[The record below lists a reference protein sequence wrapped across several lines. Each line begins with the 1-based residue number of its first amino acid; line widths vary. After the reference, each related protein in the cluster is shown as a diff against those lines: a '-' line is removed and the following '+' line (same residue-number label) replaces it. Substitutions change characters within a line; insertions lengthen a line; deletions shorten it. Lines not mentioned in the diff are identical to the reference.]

1 MIKNL
6 LLILIYTSLLI
17 AEVIIDFRT
26 PEEFQSGHL
35 EKSIN
40 IEWQEILSLP
50 SNIDKSKK
58 IYLYC
63 RSGNRSQKAT
73 EILSQA
79 GFLNVE
85 NLGSISKQA
94 KNSKLKLLSKH
105 KLGFI
110 YEDKQYL

>member
-1 MIKNL
+1 MIKNVL
-6 LLILIYTSLLI
+6 LCILFSANLLI
-17 AEVIIDFRT
+17 AEVIIDVRT
-26 PEEFQSGHL
+26 SKEFQSGHL

-40 IEWQEILSLP
+40 IEWQDILSIS
-50 SNIDKSKK
+50 SNIEKSEK

-85 NLGSISKQA
+85 NLGSVTQA
-94 KNSKLKLLSKH
+94 SEKLKVKIIKKDIS
-105 KLGFI
+105 
-110 YEDKQYL
+110 

>member
-1 MIKNL
+1 MIKNFL
-6 LLILIYTSLLI
+6 LLILIYPSLLI
-17 AEVIIDFRT
+17 AEVIIDVRT

-73 EILSQA
+73 QILSQA

-85 NLGSISKQA
+85 NLGSISQA
-94 KNSKLKLLSKH
+94 SEKLQVKIIK
-105 KLGFI
+105 
-110 YEDKQYL
+110 

>member
-1 MIKNL
+1 MKKNAFFVL
-6 LLILIYTSLLI
+6 LFSSSLLI
-17 AEVIIDFRT
+17 AHVIIDVRT
-26 PEEFQSGHL
+26 AEEFQSGHL

-50 SNIDKSKK
+50 NNIDKSKK

-85 NLGSISKQA
+85 NLGSISQA
-94 KNSKLKLLSKH
+94 SEKLQVKIIK
-105 KLGFI
+105 
-110 YEDKQYL
+110 

>member
-1 MIKNL
+1 VIKNVL
-6 LLILIYTSLLI
+6 LCILFSANFLI
-17 AEVIIDFRT
+17 AEVIIDVRT
-26 PEEFQSGHL
+26 SKEFQSGHL

-40 IEWQEILSLP
+40 IEWQDILNIS
-50 SNIDKSKK
+50 SNTEKSKK

-85 NLGSISKQA
+85 NLGSITQA
-94 KNSKLKLLSKH
+94 SEKLKVKII
-105 KLGFI
+105 KKI
-110 YEDKQYL
+110 

>member
-1 MIKNL
+1 MIKNAL
-6 LLILIYTSLLI
+6 FCFVFFSNLLIG
-17 AEVIIDFRT
+17 EVIIDVRT
-26 PEEFQSGHL
+26 AEEFKSGHL
-35 EKSIN
+35 DKSIN

-50 SNIDKSKK
+50 NNIDKSKK

-85 NLGSISKQA
+85 NLGSITQA
-94 KNSKLKLLSKH
+94 SEKLQVKIIK
-105 KLGFI
+105 
-110 YEDKQYL
+110 

>member
-1 MIKNL
+1 MKKNVFFIL
-6 LLILIYTSLLI
+6 LFSSSLLI
-17 AEVIIDFRT
+17 ADVIIDVRT
-26 PEEFQSGHL
+26 AEEFQSGHL

-40 IEWQEILSLP
+40 IEWQEILSIS

-79 GFLNVE
+79 GFIDVE
-85 NLGSISKQA
+85 NLGSISQA
-94 KNSKLKLLSKH
+94 SEKLQVKIIK
-105 KLGFI
+105 
-110 YEDKQYL
+110 

>member
-1 MIKNL
+1 MIKNAL
-6 LLILIYTSLLI
+6 FCFVFFSNLLIG
-17 AEVIIDFRT
+17 EVIFDVRT
-26 PEEFQSGHL
+26 AEEFKSGHL
-35 EKSIN
+35 DKSIN

-73 EILSQA
+73 EILFQA

-85 NLGSISKQA
+85 NLGSITQA
-94 KNSKLKLLSKH
+94 SEKLKVKII
-105 KLGFI
+105 KKI
-110 YEDKQYL
+110 

>member
-1 MIKNL
+1 MIKNFL
-6 LLILIYTSLLI
+6 LLILIYPSLLI
-17 AEVIIDFRT
+17 AEVIIDVRT

-85 NLGSISKQA
+85 NLGSISQA
-94 KNSKLKLLSKH
+94 SEKLQVKIIK
-105 KLGFI
+105 
-110 YEDKQYL
+110 